1 MTDQDT
7 THIVR
12 EAVKEFLL
20 ALGVD
25 VTTPGSVI
33 ELQKDFHHVRH
44 TRLTMG
50 AVRREVGSKFV
61 SALTASAVTGAI
73 AVVTFYFTTKGH

>member
-1 MTDQDT
+1 MTDHDT

-25 VTTPGSVI
+25 VSSPAAIV

-44 TRLTMG
+44 SRLTLG
-50 AVRREVGSKFV
+50 AVRREIGTKTV
-61 SALTASAVTGAI
+61 SALTGSAVTGLI
-73 AVVTFYFTTKGH
+73 AVLGFYFTRH